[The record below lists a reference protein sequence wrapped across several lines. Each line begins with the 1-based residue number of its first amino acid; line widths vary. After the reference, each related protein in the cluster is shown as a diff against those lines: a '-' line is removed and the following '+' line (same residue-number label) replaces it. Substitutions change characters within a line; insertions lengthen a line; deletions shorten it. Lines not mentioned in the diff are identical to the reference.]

1 MLLSLIVA
9 VAKRNVIGGDNKLLW
24 HLPADLKHFKTTT
37 MDHPIIMGRKTF
49 ESIGKPLPGRKNIVV
64 TRQEDYEADGC
75 TVANNLQEAIDS
87 CEKEQEAFI
96 IGGAEIFRQS
106 ISAAD
111 KIYLTR
117 IDHDFDGDVFFPD
130 LNFSEWKLV
139 KYVKYHADEKNKYEY
154 SFAEYERQ

>member
-9 VAKRNVIGGDNKLLW
+9 VAKGNVIGGDNKLLW
-24 HLPADLKHFKTTT
+24 HLPADLKHFKNVT
-37 MDHPIIMGRKTF
+37 MDHTIIMGRKTF

-64 TRQEDYEADGC
+64 TRQDDYQANGC
-75 TVANNLQEAIDS
+75 TVVNNLQEAINS
-87 CEKEQEAFI
+87 CEKEEEAFI

-106 ISAAD
+106 IPAAD

-117 IDHDFDGDVFFPD
+117 IDHAFDGDVFFPN

-154 SFAEYERQ
+154 SFAEYERN

>member
-9 VAKRNVIGGDNKLLW
+9 VAKGNVIGGDNKLLW
-24 HLPADLKHFKTTT
+24 HLPADLKHFKNVT

-64 TRQEDYEADGC
+64 TRQEDYVAEGC
-75 TVANNLQEAIDS
+75 TVVNNLQEAINLS
-87 CEKEQEAFI
+87 EKEGEVFI

-106 ISAAD
+106 IPAAD

-117 IDHDFDGDVFFPD
+117 IDHAFDGDVFFPD